1 MNFTRKEFET
11 AFATIPLKS
20 LEERSWLWRVNS
32 WELIVEYGAL
42 QAAFLR
48 RWSLY
53 ADMRKIAPEF
63 YDWLLGV
70 FPASEDQRI
79 LDDHAAR
86 ARFDVACR

>member
-1 MNFTRKEFET
+1 VTFTRKEFEA

-32 WELIVEYGAL
+32 WDLVVEGGAL

-53 ADMRKIAPEF
+53 ADMRKIAPDF

-70 FPASEDQRI
+70 FPASEDPRI
-79 LDDHAAR
+79 LAEHAAR
-86 ARFDVACR
+86 ARSDVA